1 MNNPKP
7 VFDYFRN
14 MLISG
19 FLVFYGIYLFN
30 RDSWLVHDYV
40 GPFIAI
46 GGLALYIFN
55 GYWGWVNI
63 TAYFKLGERLTLK
76 ILIAISY
83 VILLL
88 ALLDAVVHF
97 HHLSFV

>member
-1 MNNPKP
+1 MNDPKP

-30 RDSWLVHDYV
+30 RDSWPVHDYV

-46 GGLALYIFN
+46 GGLALYSLN
-55 GYWGWVNI
+55 AYWGWVNI
-63 TAYFKLGERLTLK
+63 SNYSKLRGRFVLK
-76 ILIAISY
+76 LIVAISY
-83 VILLL
+83 IIILL